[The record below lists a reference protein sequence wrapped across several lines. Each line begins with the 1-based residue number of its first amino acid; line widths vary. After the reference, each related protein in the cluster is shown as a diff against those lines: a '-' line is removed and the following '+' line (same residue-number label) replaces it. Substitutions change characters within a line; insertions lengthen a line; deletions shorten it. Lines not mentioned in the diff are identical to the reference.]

1 MEERSESVEKLK
13 SAILVNVP
21 SKRTWL
27 CHVPKKKVV

>member
-13 SAILVNVP
+13 SVILVNVP

-27 CHVPKKKVV
+27 SHIPKNKIV